1 MLNNSKKV
9 LAIALA
15 ALFLSTPLVSTAS
28 AAASDFVSPKQI
40 ELRSNHHNPP
50 GSHRAPSH
58 SVRHA
63 PAPRHASHDRGR
75 HYGHHKPAPPPR
87 HHKHHHHHNDK
98 LIGGLIAGAVIGAV
112 IANNS

>member
-9 LAIALA
+9 LAIAIA

-28 AAASDFVSPKQI
+28 AAAPDFGSPQQI
-40 ELRSNHHNPP
+40 ELRSSHHQGPSR
-50 GSHRAPSH
+50 GPSH
-58 SVRHA
+58 SVHHA
-63 PAPRHASHDRGR
+63 RGPRHASHNRGH
-75 HYGHHKPAPPPR
+75 HYGHRRPAPPPS